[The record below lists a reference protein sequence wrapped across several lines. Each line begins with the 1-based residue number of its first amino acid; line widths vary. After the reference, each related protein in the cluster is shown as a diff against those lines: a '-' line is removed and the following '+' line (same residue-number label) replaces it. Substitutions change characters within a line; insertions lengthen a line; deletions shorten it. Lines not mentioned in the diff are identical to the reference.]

1 VNKSESIKEIASA
14 LAKFQAEVKDPVKD
28 SDNPFFKSKYVELD
42 GLLAA
47 VRPVLSKNGLS
58 FIQSPGGN
66 GQDITITTL
75 LMHSSGEWIEFDPLT
90 LHAVKTDPQGAGSA
104 ITYAR
109 RYALSAILGV
119 AWDADD
125 DGNKASISG
134 KKDSGNTNTQTTKQ
148 QLTEPKQDVYACES
162 CKKSI
167 PQGVHA
173 FSIKK
178 YGKSLCQ
185 DCQKKAVSA

>member
-14 LAKFQAEVKDPVKD
+14 LARFQAEVKDPVKD

-109 RYALSAILGV
+109 RYSLSAILGV

-125 DGNKASISG
+125 DGNKASLSG
-134 KKDSGNTNTQTTKQ
+134 KKDSGNTNIPPTTKEQ
-148 QLTEPKQDVYACES
+148 PASINIAPKCKVCGKGITKQKYEEVGMCVS
-162 CKKSI
+162 CQAKEKS
-167 PQGVHA
+167 A
-173 FSIKK
+173 
-178 YGKSLCQ
+178 
-185 DCQKKAVSA
+185 

>member
-1 VNKSESIKEIASA
+1 MNKSESIKELATA
-14 LAKFQAEVKDPVKD
+14 LAKFQSEVKDPAKD

-58 FIQSPGGN
+58 FIQSPGGD
-66 GQDITITTL
+66 GQNITITTL
-75 LMHSSGEWIEFDPLT
+75 LMHSSGEWIEFEPLT
-90 LHAVKTDPQGAGSA
+90 LKAAKTDPQGAGSA

-125 DGNKASISG
+125 DGNKASLSG
-134 KKDSGNTNTQTTKQ
+134 QKGNGNTNTPPTTTAEPATINTVPKCKVCGKGITKTLFDKQGTCIACHSKEQT
-148 QLTEPKQDVYACES
+148 A
-162 CKKSI
+162 
-167 PQGVHA
+167 
-173 FSIKK
+173 
-178 YGKSLCQ
+178 
-185 DCQKKAVSA
+185 